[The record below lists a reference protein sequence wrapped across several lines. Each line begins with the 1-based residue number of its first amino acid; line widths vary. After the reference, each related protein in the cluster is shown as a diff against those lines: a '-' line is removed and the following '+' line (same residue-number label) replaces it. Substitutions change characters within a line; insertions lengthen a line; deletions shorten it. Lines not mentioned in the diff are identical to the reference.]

1 MVGEGDL
8 PRKGHR
14 VQITYKLTLP
24 TGEVLDSTVLMRQL
38 VVLSPRNLELE
49 LVTFAME
56 WIKRFKVFV
65 FVLDDD

>member
-14 VQITYKLTLP
+14 VQITYKLTL
-24 TGEVLDSTVLMRQL
+24 
-38 VVLSPRNLELE
+38 PRNLELE

-65 FVLDDD
+65 FILDDD